1 MNHTV
6 LSDTQTINPPAIK
19 PEEKVKLP
27 AMYVVLVHNDPF
39 TPREFVVEVLQ
50 LVFQKNADE
59 ASHIMTKAHRTGV
72 GAVGVFTFEVAET
85 KTAKANKYSLDQGKL
100 LLFSV
105 EEA

>member
-1 MNHTV
+1 M
-6 LSDTQTINPPAIK
+6 SDTQTIQPPVVK
-19 PEEKVKLP
+19 PEFKVKQP
-27 AMYVVLVHNDPF
+27 AMYVVLVHNDPY

-50 LVFQKNADE
+50 MFFQKNTDE
-59 ASHIMTKAHRTGV
+59 AGHIMLKAHRTGL
-72 GAVGVFTFEVAET
+72 GAVGVYPLEIAET